1 MTFVFV
7 KIIKCNDNIAVKK
20 HTQSLINL
28 NDSFCDTFIL
38 IIGTTLVEIF
48 STDTNCFVGF
58 QKKCIVLKVLCIY
71 MWLEVSRE
79 SQYEAFLTRECKKKQ
94 IKEVHVVFR
103 IFFFFIQDWWFFLFY
118 WFLVFYLDLKKIKD
132 CLDKF
137 VSY

>member
-79 SQYEAFLTRECKKKQ
+79 SQYEAFLTRECKKNKL
-94 IKEVHVVFR
+94 KRCMLCSGF
-103 IFFFFIQDWWFFLFY
+103 FFFFIQDWWFFLFY